1 MDFLLILLG
10 FMMIPLGFATV
21 NPGNKAV
28 SPWVR
33 RSIFLAVGAFFILL
47 GLLFRLHRTGKF

>member
-10 FMMIPLGFATV
+10 ILTIALGFTSV

-28 SPWVR
+28 SPWLR
-33 RSIFLAVGAFFILL
+33 RSIFLAIGAVLILL
-47 GLLFRLHRTGKF
+47 GILFRLHRQGKF